1 MAAPVP
7 KRKRSR
13 FAVICV
19 ALSLVTGSLTLAKPG
34 NRYSP
39 FQFVLGAKESSSN
52 WPTPSSKQHMCAT
65 HPKSARL
72 PYRLLFAWDNGQ
84 PQVSLLLEGTVSFPF
99 FV

>member
-19 ALSLVTGSLTLAKPG
+19 ALGLVTGSLTLAKPG

-39 FQFVLGAKESSSN
+39 FQFASNPFAPPSRIPPDCRIGSSSRG
-52 WPTPSSKQHMCAT
+52 TTGGRKC
-65 HPKSARL
+65 
-72 PYRLLFAWDNGQ
+72 LFY
-84 PQVSLLLEGTVSFPF
+84 
-99 FV
+99 